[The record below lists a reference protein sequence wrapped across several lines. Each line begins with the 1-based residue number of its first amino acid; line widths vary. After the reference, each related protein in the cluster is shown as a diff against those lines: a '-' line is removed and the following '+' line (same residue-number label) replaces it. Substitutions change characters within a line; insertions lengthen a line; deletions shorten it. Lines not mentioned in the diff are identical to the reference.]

1 MKSLAKILALIMIL
15 GLSSCG
21 SSKGVRHDGL
31 FYKGQ
36 VIKANGERKTKVFIF
51 GRDACVRKNKR
62 MQKRRARMSH
72 WERNINYGITA
83 GSNARQK
90 R

>member
-1 MKSLAKILALIMIL
+1 MKTTIKLLALVAIL

-36 VIKANGERKTKVFIF
+36 VIKSNGERKTKVFIF
-51 GRDACVRKNKR
+51 GREACIRKSKKMAR
-62 MQKRRARMSH
+62 RRAARRSPD
-72 WERNINYGITA
+72 RNPNYGTTHT
-83 GSNARQK
+83 GGARQ
-90 R
+90 RH

>member
-1 MKSLAKILALIMIL
+1 MKTAVKILALVLIL

-36 VIKANGERKTKVFIF
+36 VIKSNGERKTKVFIF
-51 GRDACVRKNKR
+51 GKSACERKSKR
-62 MQKRRARMSH
+62 MAKRRARLRSH
-72 WERNINYGITA
+72 DRNPGYGITSM
-83 GSNARQK
+83 GRARQ
-90 R
+90 RH

>member
-1 MKSLAKILALIMIL
+1 MKSAIKILALVLIL

-36 VIKANGERKTKVFIF
+36 VIKSDGSRKTKVFIF
-51 GRDACVRKNKR
+51 GRDACVRKSKR
-62 MQKRRARMSH
+62 MAKRRAKRAQYG
-72 WERNINYGITA
+72 RNPNYGITTS
-83 GSNARQK
+83 GRARQ
-90 R
+90 RH

>member
-1 MKSLAKILALIMIL
+1 MKSLAKIIALVMIL

-36 VIKANGERKTKVFIF
+36 VIKSNGERKTKVFIF
-51 GRDACVRKNKR
+51 GKSACERKSKR
-62 MQKRRARMSH
+62 MAKRRARM
-72 WERNINYGITA
+72 RNHDRNPNYGITTS
-83 GSNARQK
+83 GGARQ
-90 R
+90 RH

>member
-1 MKSLAKILALIMIL
+1 MKTTIKILALVAIL

-21 SSKGVRHDGL
+21 SSKEVRQGGL

-51 GRDACVRKNKR
+51 GREACVRKNKR
-62 MQKRRARMSH
+62 MQRRRARMSH
-72 WERNINYGITA
+72 WERNPNYGITA
-83 GSNARQK
+83 GGNARQ
-90 R
+90 RH

>member
-1 MKSLAKILALIMIL
+1 MIL

-36 VIKANGERKTKVFIF
+36 IIKSNGERKTKVFIF
-51 GRDACVRKNKR
+51 GRDACVRKSKKMARKR
-62 MQKRRARMSH
+62 AKRRSYD
-72 WERNINYGITA
+72 RNPGYGITTT
-83 GSNARQK
+83 GGARQ
-90 R
+90 RH

>member
-1 MKSLAKILALIMIL
+1 MKSTIKILALVMIL

-36 VIKANGERKTKVFIF
+36 VIKSNGDRKTKTFIF
-51 GRDACVRKNKR
+51 GRSACQRKSKR
-62 MQKRRARMSH
+62 MAKRRDRL
-72 WERNINYGITA
+72 RNHDRNPGYGITTT
-83 GSNARQK
+83 GGARQ
-90 R
+90 RH

>member
-1 MKSLAKILALIMIL
+1 MKSLAKILALVMIL

-36 VIKANGERKTKVFIF
+36 VIKSNGERKTKVFIF
-51 GRDACVRKNKR
+51 GRDACIRKSKKMAR
-62 MQKRRARMSH
+62 RRAAARSYD
-72 WERNINYGITA
+72 RNPNYGITA
-83 GSNARQK
+83 GSGARQ
-90 R
+90 RH